1 MDNIGH
7 HEEKI
12 SQTMKEKILDL
23 KSRGVYDRWW
33 SLYCG
38 FCESKNFARER
49 YSSFLDFVGHLAEN
63 YKYSSIWQACSCI
76 NKYLKIRCE
85 TADFLQKESFK
96 CFMKRLGKSY
106 VPKKSSVFTLDD
118 VQKIIES
125 EKANLSIKVAMIVGV
140 FGGLRTCELINMVF
154 EDVVLEHGVYK
165 VLITS
170 SQTDPGGIGH
180 TFFISPSPNQ

>member
-1 MDNIGH
+1 MLIWLFLSGSYIIIIAVDSSATMDNIGH

-38 FCESKNFARER
+38 FCESINFARER
-49 YSSFLDFVGHLAEN
+49 YSSFLDFVGYLAEN

-85 TADFLQKESFK
+85 TTDFLQEESFK
-96 CFMKRLGKSY
+96 CFMKRPGKSY

-118 VQKIIES
+118 NVKYNACE
-125 EKANLSIKVAMIVGV
+125 IVLL
-140 FGGLRTCELINMVF
+140 LR
-154 EDVVLEHGVYK
+154 
-165 VLITS
+165 
-170 SQTDPGGIGH
+170 
-180 TFFISPSPNQ
+180 